1 MSDDPWRLRC
11 PEDHVAVEQRAA
23 NFYWCETCQKRYAGD
38 PGDGSQDAE
47 APMWPDFDWPV
58 VVGQPAYT
66 ECYHTEVCRYVVLG
80 LGSGAEIHQDADR
93 LVAFHDLRE
102 CSHCQAGGIG
112 SSVDREMDR
121 STIEAVKQMDADA
134 VAPTRFDSEVA
145 ADD

>member
-11 PEDHVAVEQRAA
+11 PEDHAAVKQREA

-66 ECYHTEVCRYVVLG
+66 ECYHTEVCRYVVQG

-93 LVAFHDLRE
+93 LVAFHELRE

-112 SSVDREMDR
+112 SDVDRDIDR
-121 STIEAVKQMDADA
+121 SAIEAVKKMDADA
-134 VAPTRFDSEVA
+134 VAPTRFDSEAA